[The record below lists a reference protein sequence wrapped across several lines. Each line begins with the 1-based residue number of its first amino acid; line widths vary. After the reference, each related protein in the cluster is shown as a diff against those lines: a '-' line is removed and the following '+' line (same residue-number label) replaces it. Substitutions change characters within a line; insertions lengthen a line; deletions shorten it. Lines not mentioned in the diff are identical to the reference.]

1 MVILFLHFYL
11 FCFVLGVSTSKA
23 TGVQTDETSAIAQAI
38 HNDDQHISDNLSKK
52 LLAIW
57 GSPNEQ
63 ELGKNVISNLLM
75 ACQTDF
81 HSLSGCIGMNISS
94 KLRMD
99 TAGDEGSCIAASQN
113 MHISRNPEVAKVSHL
128 YSVLT
133 KVLLYYTISYIFL
146 DRKYLEP

>member
-1 MVILFLHFYL
+1 M
-11 FCFVLGVSTSKA
+11 LGVPTSKA
-23 TGVQTDETSAIAQAI
+23 TGVQTDETSSSAEAIP
-38 HNDDQHISDNLSKK
+38 NDDLHISNNLSKK

-63 ELGKNVISNLLM
+63 ELGRNVISNLLM

-94 KLRMD
+94 KLRMN
-99 TAGDEGSCIAASQN
+99 TPGGESSCIAASQK
-113 MHISRNPEVAKVSHL
+113 MHLNHTPEAAKVFHL

-133 KVLLYYTISYIFL
+133 KVLFY
-146 DRKYLEP
+146 